1 MTLELDRRQSAMLAE
16 MNIQVWAPE
25 APGVPVPSGRARQA
39 DASVPVPQALAAAA
53 RTPAPAG
60 AASAAP
66 VGRRPS
72 AADAAAGTR
81 PGATLQPRPSGIETM
96 DWDSLQAAV
105 AGCFA
110 CKLCTSRK
118 NTVFGVGQPPAAP
131 GDAPRVD
138 WLVVGEAPGENEDLR
153 GEPFVGQAGKLL
165 DKMLQAIGQER
176 RRNVY
181 IANALKCRPPGNRN
195 PEPEELA
202 QCEPYLRRQV
212 ELLRPRVIL
221 AMGRFAV
228 QALLASTEPIGRLR
242 GRVHHYQGVPLVVTY
257 HPAYLLRS
265 PGEKA
270 KAWADLCLAMEA
282 VARPA

>member
-1 MTLELDRRQSAMLAE
+1 MTLELDRRQRAMLAE
-16 MNIQVWAPE
+16 MNIQVWSPE
-25 APGVPVPSGRARQA
+25 APSFPVPSGRVREA
-39 DASVPVPQALAAAA
+39 DAPVPAP
-53 RTPAPAG
+53 PASAG
-60 AASAAP
+60 AASQAP
-66 VGRRPS
+66 VGRSPS
-72 AADAAAGTR
+72 AAAAAGPR

-165 DKMLQAIGQER
+165 DKMLQAIGQDR

-242 GRVHHYQGVPLVVTY
+242 GRVHQYQGVPLVVTY

-270 KAWADLCLAMEA
+270 KAWADLCLAMAA
-282 VARPA
+282 VARPG